1 MITTILNFAGIIF
14 IGLFIYEIS
23 NAIKSILV
31 KNWPLTDGKLHKW
44 NIKAED
50 QGEDTARVIDE
61 LVYKYEVKGKGYESN
76 QIGYGFPMS
85 MSVLYVDKTL
95 NNIFETAPN
104 LTVYYNPKKPD
115 VSVLTV
121 GLKIYHVVKMLG
133 YLLII
138 IVFYVFANNS

>member
-31 KNWPLTDGKLHKW
+31 KNWPVTDGKLHKW

-50 QGEDTARVIDE
+50 QGDDTARIIDE
-61 LVYKYEVKGKGYESN
+61 LVYKYETKGKEYESN

-85 MSVLYVDKTL
+85 MSVLYVDKT
-95 NNIFETAPN
+95 
-104 LTVYYNPKKPD
+104 YK
-115 VSVLTV
+115 
-121 GLKIYHVVKMLG
+121 
-133 YLLII
+133 
-138 IVFYVFANNS
+138 